1 MQLCGYGRIL
11 AIRAGEVMAMQY
23 EIVPPRRVS
32 DSWLVEAIN
41 YGPPIGDG
49 DGEIASALFYG
60 LDAEAR
66 ARAYA
71 ALMNGL
77 AAKG

>member
-1 MQLCGYGRIL
+1 
-11 AIRAGEVMAMQY
+11 MAMKY
-23 EIVPPRRVS
+23 EIVPPRSVS
-32 DSWLVEAIN
+32 ESWLVEATN
-41 YGPPIGDG
+41 YRPPIGDG
-49 DGEIASALFYG
+49 DGEIVSAMFYG
-60 LDAEAR
+60 YDAEAR